1 MIKNQGAF
9 IMKKT
14 VVLLLLLCIFAMIF
28 SSCSVYP
35 ELPMPEDT
43 NLEYWLLYNPYNKN
57 WTELPN
63 GYWMEDF
70 YGKSYLAQGYEPVI
84 DEDGNLSVPE
94 HCVIYSTGNYPL
106 IDMGVKRITSISIT
120 DPQVSV
126 FGLTINS
133 TREEI
138 DEVMTKNGFAVSYM
152 LPLDT
157 AISYQNEEYRI
168 CFYSN
173 HTYYNSSIKIS
184 MKNRISSTE
193 IIIRNLYEIQ
203 KFFEGK
209 N

>member
-1 MIKNQGAF
+1 
-9 IMKKT
+9 MKKT

-43 NLEYWLLYNPYNKN
+43 NLEYWLLESPYNKN

-70 YGKSYLAQGYEPVI
+70 YGKSYLAEGYEPIV
-84 DEDGNLSVPE
+84 DENGNLTAPE
-94 HCVIYSTGNYPL
+94 HCVIYDTGNYPL
-106 IDMGVKRITSISIT
+106 VDKGVKRITDIRIT
-120 DPQVSV
+120 DPQIYV

-138 DEVMTKNGFAVSYM
+138 DEVMTKNGFEVRGMRPA
-152 LPLDT
+152 DT

-168 CFYSN
+168 VFYSN
-173 HTYYNSSIKIS
+173 NQFYKDSIKINLI
-184 MKNRISSTE
+184 NRTSSFE
-193 IIIRNLYEIQ
+193 ITFGNLYEIQ
-203 KFFEGK
+203 QYFDRL

>member
-1 MIKNQGAF
+1 
-9 IMKKT
+9 MKKT

-43 NLEYWLLYNPYNKN
+43 NLEYWLLESPYNKN

-70 YGKSYLAQGYEPVI
+70 YGKSYLAEGYEPIV
-84 DEDGNLSVPE
+84 DENGNLTAPE
-94 HCVIYSTGNYPL
+94 HCVIYDTGNYPL
-106 IDMGVKRITSISIT
+106 IDKGVKRITSIRIT
-120 DPQVSV
+120 DPQIYV

-138 DEVMTKNGFAVSYM
+138 DEVMTKNGFEVRYM
-152 LPLDT
+152 RPADT
-157 AISYQNEEYRI
+157 AISYQNEQYRI
-168 CFYSN
+168 VFYSN
-173 HTYYNSSIKIS
+173 NQFYKDSIKINLI
-184 MKNRISSTE
+184 NRTSSFE
-193 IIIRNLYEIQ
+193 ITCGNLYEIQ
-203 KFFEGK
+203 QYFDRL

>member
-1 MIKNQGAF
+1 
-9 IMKKT
+9 MKKT

-43 NLEYWLLYNPYNKN
+43 NLEYWLLESPYNKN

-70 YGKSYLAQGYEPVI
+70 YGKSYLAQGYEPII
-84 DEDGNLSVPE
+84 DEDGNLSAPE

-106 IDMGVKRITSISIT
+106 IDKGVKRITSIRIT
-120 DPQVSV
+120 DPQIYV

-138 DEVMTKNGFAVSYM
+138 DEVMTKNGFEVRYM
-152 LPLDT
+152 RPADT
-157 AISYQNEEYRI
+157 AISYQNEQYRI
-168 CFYSN
+168 IFYSN
-173 HTYYNSSIKIS
+173 NQFYKDSIKINLI
-184 MKNRISSTE
+184 NRTSSFE
-193 IIIRNLYEIQ
+193 ITFGNLYEIQ

>member
-1 MIKNQGAF
+1 
-9 IMKKT
+9 MKKT
-14 VVLLLLLCIFAMIF
+14 VVLLLLLCIFALMF

-35 ELPMPEDT
+35 ELPMPKDT

-70 YGKSYLAQGYEPVI
+70 YGKSYLAQGYEPII
-84 DEDGNLSVPE
+84 DEDGNLSAPE

-106 IDMGVKRITSISIT
+106 SDKGVKRIMSIRIT

-138 DEVMTKNGFAVSYM
+138 DEVMTKNGFEVRGM
-152 LPLDT
+152 LPADT

-168 CFYSN
+168 YFYSN
-173 HTYYNSSIKIS
+173 HAYYDNRIEIR
-184 MKNRISSTE
+184 MINRISSIE
-193 IIIRNLYEIQ
+193 ITIRNLYEIQ
-203 KFFEGK
+203 KFFQGK
-209 N
+209 K